1 MNIAGLGRHRNVY
14 SFPAKSTEAAKAEAA
29 QTRPSQTDSV
39 SVSKTDG
46 AAYFDSLRQ
55 KFDCVK
61 NGNVAI
67 SGSYL
72 DKCAKDQELAQC
84 LEENLAAYERC
95 VQQGYQNAKLSA
107 EASGGRLLS
116 YSETWNIDGEGN
128 LTMISRGTVED
139 DTGTTSWEKIRK
151 DILKR
156 IEKMRKE
163 MAQKKPAIAG
173 ENEEEASESQG
184 GKVAVNEGKRARQIA
199 AAKCR
204 KDVQRVIALLRKD
217 MADCK
222 AGLEQGWCDEAE
234 INKVQALL
242 NSAQARMSQVPEE
255 AEEQM
260 GTSEFDLAG
269 LM

>member
-1 MNIAGLGRHRNVY
+1 M
-14 SFPAKSTEAAKAEAA
+14 
-29 QTRPSQTDSV
+29 V
-39 SVSKTDG
+39 S
-46 AAYFDSLRQ
+46 
-55 KFDCVK
+55 C
-61 NGNVAI
+61 
-67 SGSYL
+67 
-72 DKCAKDQELAQC
+72 
-84 LEENLAAYERC
+84 
-95 VQQGYQNAKLSA
+95 
-107 EASGGRLLS
+107 
-116 YSETWNIDGEGN
+116 
-128 LTMISRGTVED
+128 GTVED
-139 DTGTTSWEKIRK
+139 DTGTKSWEEIRK

-156 IEKMRKE
+156 MEKMRKE
-163 MAQKKPAIAG
+163 MAQKQPAIAG
-173 ENEEEASESQG
+173 EDEEEASESQG
-184 GKVAVNEGKRARQIA
+184 DKVAVNEGKRARQIA

-234 INKVQALL
+234 IDKVQALL